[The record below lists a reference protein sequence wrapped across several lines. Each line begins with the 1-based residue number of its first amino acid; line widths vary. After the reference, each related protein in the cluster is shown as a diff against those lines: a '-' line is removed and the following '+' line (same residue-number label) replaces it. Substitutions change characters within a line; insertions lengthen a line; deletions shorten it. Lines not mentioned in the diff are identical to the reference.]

1 MGNEFAVAAATTSA
15 VIAGIASI
23 FVMVISDS
31 YVYVTDVSNTQ
42 EFPFNA
48 CLTTSINIVNP
59 PLIST
64 MQRQRHARDGTYN
77 SGRH

>member
-1 MGNEFAVAAATTSA
+1 MRNEFVVAAATTSA
-15 VIAGIASI
+15 VIAGIASV
-23 FVMVISDS
+23 FVMVISNS
-31 YVYVTDVSNTQ
+31 CVYVTDVSNTGV
-42 EFPFNA
+42 PFQ
-48 CLTTSINIVNP
+48 CLLNYIINIVNP